1 MDLGTLDY
9 ALWRD
14 SRERSVSYTGRT
26 ICLAAC
32 RWIRG
37 DEESQQGERKY
48 RK

>member
-14 SRERSVSYTGRT
+14 SRERSVSYTCRT

-32 RWIRG
+32 RGIRDG
-37 DEESQQGERKY
+37 EENQEGERSD
-48 RK
+48 